1 MRIGKGF
8 FKTVTGAI
16 AAVAIASAITSAAQA
31 AAVFSRT
38 TLFGDADSGISTAN
52 TYTARADFAGTGT
65 RSINGVLFSDT
76 DSTGFN
82 YTLTGATNSYP
93 NGSTNVTGQVGD
105 ATKDFFYG
113 GNGHGDE
120 ILTLTGLTI
129 GQEYL
134 TTFYNMGWDPAGQRV
149 QNLTATSYT
158 GPNPYVYDEDE
169 YGTGNGSKLMYQ
181 FVATGTSE
189 AINFSAPDNTESQ
202 YLFTNQV
209 VPEPVSAGLLLSGV
223 GLLMMRRRVA

>member
-31 AAVFSRT
+31 AAVFSST

-52 TYTARADFAGTGT
+52 TYTARADFAGPGT
-65 RSINGVLFSDT
+65 RSINGVVFSDT
-76 DSTGFN
+76 TSTGTN
-82 YTLTGATNSYP
+82 YTLTGAP
-93 NGSTNVTGQVGD
+93 NPYTGSTNVTGQVGE
-105 ATKDFFYG
+105 ATKDFLYG
-113 GNGHGDE
+113 TDGKE
-120 ILTLTGLTI
+120 SLTLTGLTI

-149 QNLTATSYT
+149 QDLTATSYT
-158 GPNPYVYDEDE
+158 GTYVYDEDE
-169 YGTGNGSKLMYQ
+169 YGKNNGSKLMYQ

-189 AINFSAPDNTESQ
+189 AINFSAQNTANTEHQ